1 MKKTPPKFYLFFLQ
15 ISMVFGL
22 NAQNLVPNYSFENYS
37 QCPTTVSQV
46 TLLDDWYVPVP
57 SIGTSDY
64 FNTCAPP
71 PPSTFSVHI
80 PNNWIGDQETLTG
93 EGYAG
98 FATYLPNSPYRE
110 YLQAVLDEPM
120 IAGECYE
127 VEMFTSLA
135 DNSNYAMNSVGIHL
149 SATPP
154 PVAGNGY
161 IYATPQVYYTEVISD
176 TENWVP
182 LTASYVA
189 VGGEQYITLGIFLQV
204 GEFAVETLSPPGGI
218 EVSYYYVEDVRV
230 ELAQGSGEQDIE
242 VGICEG
248 ECYEFEGEE
257 YCDEGTYE
265 IPVQGCFS
273 QVNLTIIFEEAT
285 IATIEEP
292 DSLDCNTSSIFLDAS
307 GSSSGPEFSYQW
319 TGPNNFNSTILNPEV
334 FDPGIYTLIV
344 DGVGFC
350 PAEATIEV
358 IEEINLPDISSEVS
372 GLIDCNNLVVTLTGT
387 SETPNVT
394 YHWTGPG
401 LDSNGPVAI
410 TSQSGTYTLVVS
422 SSAGCTSSE
431 EVIVEEDLAI
441 PDIFAEVD
449 GIIDCNN
456 LVVTLIGSSETP
468 NVTFHWFG
476 PGVDENTASAITVE
490 SGTFILTVTAPN
502 GCTNSE
508 VVTVFESLEPPDI
521 FAEVIGVL
529 DCDNSTVT
537 LSGSSIT
544 PNVTFL
550 WFGPGVN
557 SNQPIVE
564 TDLPGNYTF
573 EVLAPNGCIST
584 LNVEVIEENTQL
596 DISATVDGILTCENE
611 TVTLTGS
618 TETQNVT
625 YQWTGPG
632 LLDTIPVIE
641 VEQAGEYTFS
651 ISNGSGCMA
660 DTTILVVE
668 NIETPEIIIN
678 LPDTLNCNI
687 LSVDLDAS
695 GSSGMGNLIFEWQN
709 ENGDSLGNDSVL
721 NVDTSGNYTLILM
734 DEENGCTEQSN
745 IEVFED
751 TEEPVSTI
759 SSTGELDC
767 QTSSVTL
774 DGNSSSG
781 NPLNFQWLDENDEII
796 SNDTSIDVTAAGIYT
811 LLVSN
816 TTNACTNVS
825 TIEIEIN
832 AELPTAIIE
841 PADSLNCNNTEAT
854 LDGTGSSEGVNII
867 YEWQNPLGD
876 SIANVLQT
884 SIDAPGVYT
893 LIVFN
898 TENGCSASASLEV
911 FQDIETP
918 IAVAGEDELITCD
931 ESTVTLDG
939 SASSIGLGSLSFQWT
954 NSNNQIISDLETVE
968 VNAADIYTLT
978 VIAENGCSASDEIEV
993 TLDTNVPVADPGA
1006 GGTLNCEIEI
1016 ITLGGNETSSGINIE
1031 YQWLD
1036 ESSNEIATT
1045 STTDISTPGTYTLIV
1060 TDISNSCSISASIV
1074 IPQDI
1079 ETPIAE
1085 AGNNETLNCLVL
1097 ETQLDGSQSS
1107 AGPEFEYEWLN
1118 SNSIVISNEVTFL
1131 TSLPD
1136 TYILIVTNTENSC
1149 TAESTVEIDQNI
1161 ETPIADAGN
1170 NSTLTCD
1177 INEIALDGSSSTGN
1191 NLSFEWFNS
1200 SQVLVGNQ
1208 VIIQVSEAGI
1218 YDLIV
1223 TNDVSGCTAQSS
1235 VEVIPDDNLPTAIAT
1250 ADAILTCEN
1259 IEVIIDGSS
1268 STSISGNIGFEW
1280 LDDSGMVIS
1289 TLENATSNSPGIY
1302 TLIVTDTD
1310 NACSIS
1316 TTVEIQQDIEAPI
1329 AIAGED
1335 ETLICGQ
1342 TDLMLDAGASTG
1354 QNLSFEWQDNDGNII
1369 ANSAQTSVSTGGIY
1383 IVIVTNTENGCMDT
1397 DEVEIT
1403 PDTNLPTADAGNS
1416 ETLTCDL
1423 TQITLD
1429 GSASSE
1435 GQNIEYQWQNAGGD
1449 IIATTQT
1456 TVVNL
1461 PGTYILFVLDTDNN
1475 CQSQDQVIINENID
1489 SPTALIDFVANQ
1501 EIDCNNSTIV
1511 LDGSGSM
1518 PFGTLNFEW
1527 TTNDGIILSGES
1539 TPNPEM
1545 GQAGTYIL
1553 TIINTENGCTDSET
1567 IELVENLE
1575 TPTALINQPE
1585 MLTCV
1590 VEEIHIDATG
1600 SSSSGNFIY
1609 IWTSNPAGGIIAD
1622 ETTLQPTANQPGN
1635 YTLTVLN
1642 NDNGCQ
1648 SSAQISVLEDITSP
1662 TAIANSDEEFD
1673 CITESITLDGEGSSI
1688 GNPFIY
1694 QWSGAGLIENEN
1706 TLNPTIFQSGN
1717 YTLQVT
1723 NTENGCTQTAAI
1735 LVEEDDNIPTAA
1747 EIAIND
1753 PLCFGQSGSIS
1764 IIAVT
1769 GGHEPYLYSID
1780 GGQNFS
1786 PSSTFSTLA
1795 PGDYTILIQD
1805 AIGCEYEESVF
1816 IETPIPVDVTLAPEV
1831 VLELGQDY
1839 QLTANSTIPLS
1850 QIDTIIWSPFD
1861 NLSCTNCLDPRIESV
1876 LNEIEYSVTIID
1888 ENGCKASD
1896 RIMLRV
1902 EKTREVFIPNAFSP
1916 NDDGTND
1923 KFRIFANNEKVKQ
1936 INTFQ
1941 VFDRWGEIV
1950 YQAYNFQLNDVDKGW
1965 NGILNEEKM
1974 NPAVFVYFAEI
1985 EFIDGVT
1992 ILYKGDVTLTK

>member
-1 MKKTPPKFYLFFLQ
+1 MKKIAPKLHLFFLQ
-15 ISMVFGL
+15 MFVIFGL
-22 NAQNLVPNYSFENYS
+22 HGQNLVPNPSFEMYS
-37 QCPTTVSQV
+37 SCPTSLGQVS
-46 TLLDDWYVPVP
+46 LLDDWIQPASGSSDFFHECY
-57 SIGTSDY
+57 IGTLGPDVPTNIFGY
-64 FNTCAPP
+64 QQAFE
-71 PPSTFSVHI
+71 
-80 PNNWIGDQETLTG
+80 GGGYTG
-93 EGYAG
+93 MYGHLHYG
-98 FATYLPNSPYRE
+98 SGRE
-110 YLQAVLDEPM
+110 YIQTQLIEPL
-120 IAGECYE
+120 IAGECYD
-127 VEMFTSLA
+127 VEMYTSPGDVSWLG
-135 DNSNYAMNSVGIHL
+135 YGINRMGIYL
-149 SATPP
+149 SETPP
-154 PVAGNGY
+154 TAEPNGN
-161 IYATPQVYYTEVISD
+161 IYLTPHVYYQNTVID
-176 TENWVP
+176 TVNWTQ
-182 LTASYVA
+182 LLGTYIAT
-189 VGGEQYITLGIFLQV
+189 GGEQYITIGNFFELGNYDVELF
-204 GEFAVETLSPPGGI
+204 GEPGP
-218 EVSYYYVEDVRV
+218 ELAYYFVDNVRV
-230 ELAQGSGEQDIE
+230 ELSQGQGEIE
-242 VGICEG
+242 IEGSICEG
-248 ECYEFEGEE
+248 ECYEYDGED
-257 YCDEGTYE
+257 YCAEGTYE
-265 IPVQGCFS
+265 IPAEGSCFS
-273 QVNLTIIFEEAT
+273 AIILIITLDESA
-285 IATIEEP
+285 IAAIELPEI
-292 DSLDCNTSSIFLDAS
+292 LDCHIASVTLNAS
-307 GSSSGPEFSYQW
+307 GSSSGPGVDYQW
-319 TGPNNFNSTILNPEV
+319 TGPNNFNSTLQNPEV
-334 FDPGIYTLIV
+334 FDPGVYTIV
-344 DGVGFC
+344 VSETGLC
-350 PAEATIEV
+350 SAEASIEV
-358 IEEINLPDISSEVS
+358 IEEIILPDISTEVS
-372 GLIDCNNLVVTLTGT
+372 GVIDCNNLVVTLTG
-387 SETPNVT
+387 SSASQNVT
-394 YHWTGPG
+394 YQWIGPG
-401 LDSNGPVAI
+401 IDENTSIVN
-410 TSQSGTYTLVVS
+410 TSQAGNYTFIVTTL
-422 SSAGCTSSE
+422 AGCSSIE
-431 EVIVEEDLAI
+431 EVIVTED
-441 PDIFAEVD
+441 
-449 GIIDCNN
+449 
-456 LVVTLIGSSETP
+456 
-468 NVTFHWFG
+468 
-476 PGVDENTASAITVE
+476 
-490 SGTFILTVTAPN
+490 
-502 GCTNSE
+502 
-508 VVTVFESLEPPDI
+508 LEPPDI
-521 FAEVIGVL
+521 FAEAQGVL
-529 DCDNSTVT
+529 DCNTSSVV
-537 LSGSSIT
+537 LFGSSETSGVNYI
-544 PNVTFL
+544 
-550 WFGPGVN
+550 WSGPGLD
-557 SNQPIVE
+557 
-564 TDLPGNYTF
+564 TDLPITSTDQPGVYTF
-573 EVLAPNGCIST
+573 AVLAPNGCVST
-584 LNVEVIEENTQL
+584 MIVFVIEENTQL
-596 DISATVDGILTCENE
+596 DISASVDGILTCENE

-618 TETQNVT
+618 TETQNVS

-651 ISNGSGCMA
+651 IVDDNGCTAETS
-660 DTTILVVE
+660 IFVE
-668 NIETPEIIIN
+668 ENTELPEIIIN
-678 LPDTLNCNI
+678 PPDTINCNI
-687 LSVDLDAS
+687 LSFDLDAS
-695 GSSGMGNLIFEWQN
+695 GSSGIGNLIFEWQN
-709 ENGDSLGNDSVL
+709 ENGDSLGSSAFLTVNAGGS
-721 NVDTSGNYTLILM
+721 YTLNLT
-734 DEENGCTEQSN
+734 DEENGCSDQSTIDV
-745 IEVFED
+745 IENTV
-751 TEEPVSTI
+751 EPVSTI

-781 NPLNFQWLDENDEII
+781 NPLNFQWLDENDEVI
-796 SNDTSIDVTAAGIYT
+796 SNDTSIDVSAAGIYT

-816 TTNACTNVS
+816 TTNGCTNVS

-832 AELPTAIIE
+832 AELPTAIAE
-841 PADSLNCNNTEAT
+841 TSDLLNCNNTEAA
-854 LDGTGSSEGVNII
+854 LDGTGSSEGANII

-898 TENGCSASASLEV
+898 VENGCSASASLEV

-978 VIAENGCSASDEIEV
+978 VIAENGCSASDETEV

-1006 GGTLNCEIEI
+1006 GGTLNCELQT
-1016 ITLGGNETSSGINIE
+1016 ITLGGNGTSSGINIE

-1036 ESSNEIATT
+1036 ETNTEIATT
-1045 STTDISTPGTYTLIV
+1045 STTAISTPGTYTLIV
-1060 TDISNSCSISASIV
+1060 TDISNNCSISASIV

-1079 ETPIAE
+1079 ELPIAD

-1097 ETQLDGSQSS
+1097 ETQLDGSQST
-1107 AGPEFEYEWLN
+1107 AGPEFEYQWLN
-1118 SNSIVISNEVTFL
+1118 SNSVVISNEVTFL

-1136 TYILIVTNTENSC
+1136 TYIFIVTNTENSC

-1177 INEIALDGSSSTGN
+1177 ANETTLDGSSSSGN

-1200 SQVLVGNQ
+1200 SQVLVGSQ
-1208 VIIQVSEAGI
+1208 AIIQVSEAGI

-1223 TNDVSGCTAQSS
+1223 TNMESGCTAQSS

-1250 ADAILTCEN
+1250 AEDILTCEN
-1259 IEVIIDGSS
+1259 IEVTIDGSA

-1289 TLENATSNSPGIY
+1289 TLENATSNSQGIY

-1310 NACSIS
+1310 NGCSIS
-1316 TTVEIQQDIEAPI
+1316 TTVEIEQNIEAPI

-1423 TQITLD
+1423 TQILLD

-1435 GQNIEYQWQNAGGD
+1435 GQNIEYQWQNASGD

-1501 EIDCNNSTIV
+1501 EIDCNNSSIV

-1518 PFGTLNFEW
+1518 TFGTLNFEW
-1527 TTNDGIILSGES
+1527 TTNNGIILTGES

-1553 TIINTENGCTDSET
+1553 TIINTENGCTDSEA
-1567 IELVENLE
+1567 IELIENLE
-1575 TPTALINQPE
+1575 IPTALINQPE

-1590 VEEIHIDATG
+1590 VEEIQIDATG
-1600 SSSSGNFIY
+1600 SSSSGNFSY
-1609 IWTSNPAGGIIAD
+1609 IWTSNPVGGIIAD

-1648 SSAQISVLEDITSP
+1648 STAQITVLEDITLP

-1723 NTENGCTQTAAI
+1723 NNENGCTQTAAI

-1769 GGHEPYLYSID
+1769 GGNEPYLYSID

-1786 PSSTFSTLA
+1786 PSSIFSTLA

-1816 IETPIPVDVTLAPEV
+1816 IEIPTLVDVTLAPEV
-1831 VLELGQDY
+1831 VLELGQNY
-1839 QLTANSTIPLS
+1839 QITANSTIPLS
-1850 QIDTIIWSPFD
+1850 QIDTIIWSPID
-1861 NLSCTNCLDPRIESV
+1861 NLSCINCLDPRIESV

-1888 ENGCKASD
+1888 ENGCRASD

-1902 EKTREVFIPNAFSP
+1902 EKTREVFIPNTFSP

-1923 KFRIFANNEKVKQ
+1923 KFIIFANDVKIKQ

-1941 VFDRWGEIV
+1941 VYDRWGE
-1950 YQAYNFQLNDVDKGW
+1950 QMFLAENFQPNDPIFGW
-1965 NGILNEEKM
+1965 DGTLNEEKL

-1992 ILYKGDVTLTK
+1992 ILYKGDVALMH

>member
-1 MKKTPPKFYLFFLQ
+1 MNQTLPKFLSVILQ
-15 ISMVFGL
+15 ILIAFGL
-22 NAQNLVPNYSFENYS
+22 HAQNLVPNPSFENYS
-37 QCPTTVSQV
+37 SCPTGLSQTYV
-46 TLLDDWYVPVP
+46 LDDWNAPT
-57 SIGTSDY
+57 SGTSDY
-64 FNTCAPP
+64 FNACYAGAPP
-71 PPSTFSVHI
+71 GVDV
-80 PNNWIGDQETLTG
+80 PNNIFGHQAALTG
-93 EGYAG
+93 VGYAG
-98 FATYLPNSPYRE
+98 GYAHGTGGYRE
-110 YLQAVLDEPM
+110 YLQAVLDEPL
-120 IAGECYE
+120 IEGECYE
-127 VEMFTSLA
+127 LEMFTSPGDISWLGYGI
-135 DNSNYAMNSVGIHL
+135 NHVGIYL
-149 SATPP
+149 SVTPP
-154 PVAGNGY
+154 SAEPNGA
-161 IYATPQVYYTEVISD
+161 IYATPQVFYINTVID
-176 TENWVP
+176 TVNWTQ
-182 LTASYVA
+182 LTGTYIAT
-189 VGGEQYITLGIFLQV
+189 GGEQYITIGNFFQPGNYDIELFGAPGIDY
-204 GEFAVETLSPPGGI
+204 
-218 EVSYYYVEDVRV
+218 SYYYYEDVRV
-230 ELAQGSGEQDIE
+230 ELAQGQGELEIE
-242 VGICEG
+242 ASICEG
-248 ECYEFEGEE
+248 ECYEYEGED
-257 YCDEGTYE
+257 YCAEGTYE
-265 IPVQGCFS
+265 IPSEGSCISSVILIITMDESAVAAIELPEILGC
-273 QVNLTIIFEEAT
+273 N
-285 IATIEEP
+285 IASVT
-292 DSLDCNTSSIFLDAS
+292 LDAS
-307 GSSSGPEFSYQW
+307 GSSSGPGVTYEW
-319 TGPNNFNSTILNPEV
+319 TGPNNFNSTLQNPEV
-334 FDPGIYTLIV
+334 FDPGVYTLIV
-344 DGVGFC
+344 DGDDLC
-350 PAEATIEV
+350 PTEVSIEV
-358 IEEINLPDISSEVS
+358 FEDIVYPDLLAEVS
-372 GLIDCNNLVVTLTGT
+372 GVLDCNNLVVTLTGSSNT
-387 SETPNVT
+387 QNVT
-394 YHWTGPG
+394 YQWIGPG
-401 LDSNGPVAI
+401 LDSNSPTVD
-410 TSQSGTYTLVVS
+410 TDQSGIYTLIVTGPG
-422 SSAGCTSSE
+422 GCTSSE
-431 EVIVEEDLAI
+431 DVMVEEDLEL
-441 PDIFAEVD
+441 PDIYAEAQ
-449 GIIDCNN
+449 GELDCDSPSVI
-456 LVVTLIGSSETP
+456 LFGSSETP
-468 NVTFHWFG
+468 NVTYVW
-476 PGVDENTASAITVE
+476 S
-490 SGTFILTVTAPN
+490 
-502 GCTNSE
+502 
-508 VVTVFESLEPPDI
+508 
-521 FAEVIGVL
+521 
-529 DCDNSTVT
+529 
-537 LSGSSIT
+537 
-544 PNVTFL
+544 
-550 WFGPGVN
+550 GPGVN
-557 SNQPIVE
+557 SNDQVALAEQPG
-564 TDLPGNYTF
+564 DYTF
-573 EVLAPNGCIST
+573 VVLGSNGCVSSLIVT
-584 LNVEVIEENTQL
+584 VVEEITIL
-596 DISATVDGILTCENE
+596 DINATVDGMLDCEN
-611 TVTLTGS
+611 TMVTLTGS
-618 TETQNVT
+618 SNSPNIT
-625 YQWTGPG
+625 YQWIGPG
-632 LLDTIPVIE
+632 IFENVPIVE
-641 VEQAGEYTFS
+641 VDQPGEYIFS
-651 ISNGSGCMA
+651 IVDDNGCTAETS
-660 DTTILVVE
+660 VFVE
-668 NIETPEIIIN
+668 ENTELPEIIIN
-678 LPDTLNCNI
+678 PPDTINCNI
-687 LSVDLDAS
+687 LSFDLDAS
-695 GSSGMGNLIFEWQN
+695 GSSGIGNLIFEWQN

-721 NVDTSGNYTLILM
+721 NVDTSGNYTLTLM
-734 DEENGCTEQSN
+734 DEENGCTEQLS

-796 SNDTSIDVTAAGIYT
+796 SNDTSIDVTAAGIYM

-884 SIDAPGVYT
+884 SIDEPGIYT

-968 VNAADIYTLT
+968 VNAADVYTLT

-1006 GGTLNCEIEI
+1006 GGTLNCELQT
-1016 ITLGGNETSSGINIE
+1016 ITLGGNGTSSGINIE

-1036 ESSNEIATT
+1036 ETNTEIATT
-1045 STTDISTPGTYTLIV
+1045 STTDISTPGSYTLIV
-1060 TDISNSCSISASIV
+1060 TDISNNCSISASIV

-1079 ETPIAE
+1079 ELPIAD
-1085 AGNNETLNCLVL
+1085 AGNNETLNCLL
-1097 ETQLDGSQSS
+1097 TETILDGSQSS
-1107 AGPEFEYEWLN
+1107 TGPEFEYQWLN
-1118 SNSIVISNEVTFL
+1118 SMSDVISNEDSVICG
-1131 TSLPD
+1131 LPD
-1136 TYILIVTNTENSC
+1136 TYTLIVTNTENSC
-1149 TAESTVEIDQNI
+1149 TAESTVIIDQNI
-1161 ETPIADAGN
+1161 ETPTADAGN

-1208 VIIQVSEAGI
+1208 AIIQVSEAGI

-1250 ADAILTCEN
+1250 AEDILTCEN
-1259 IEVIIDGSS
+1259 IEVTIDGSA

-1289 TLENATSNSPGIY
+1289 TLENATSNSQGIY

-1310 NACSIS
+1310 NGCSIS
-1316 TTVEIQQDIEAPI
+1316 TTVEIEQNIEAPI

-1423 TQITLD
+1423 TQILLD

-1435 GQNIEYQWQNAGGD
+1435 GQNIEYQWQNASGD

-1501 EIDCNNSTIV
+1501 EIDCNNSSIV
-1511 LDGSGSM
+1511 LDGSGSS
-1518 PFGTLNFEW
+1518 PFGTLDFEW
-1527 TTNDGIILSGES
+1527 TTVDGTIISGES

-1553 TIINTENGCTDSET
+1553 TIINTENGCTDTET
-1567 IELVENLE
+1567 VELIENLE
-1575 TPTALINQPE
+1575 VPTAFINPPQT
-1585 MLTCV
+1585 LTCV
-1590 VEEIHIDATG
+1590 VEQIQIDATG
-1600 SSSSGNFIY
+1600 SSSNGNFSY
-1609 IWTSNPAGGIIAD
+1609 SWTSNPIGGIIAD

-1673 CITESITLDGEGSSI
+1673 CITESITLDGEGSSL
-1688 GNPFIY
+1688 GNPFTY

-1706 TLNPTIFQSGN
+1706 TLNPTIYQSGN

-1723 NTENGCTQTAAI
+1723 NNENGCTQTAAI

-1764 IIAVT
+1764 ILSVT

-1795 PGDYTILIQD
+1795 PGDYTLLIQD

-1816 IETPIPVDVTLAPEV
+1816 IKTPAIVDVSLQPEV

-1850 QIDTIIWSPFD
+1850 QIDTIIWSPID

-1888 ENGCKASD
+1888 ENGCEASD

-1902 EKTREVFIPNAFSP
+1902 EKTREVFIPNVFSP

-1923 KFRIFANNEKVKQ
+1923 KFMIFANNEKVKE
-1936 INTFQ
+1936 IKTFQ

-1950 YQAYNFQLNDVDKGW
+1950 YQAYNFQLDDLDKGW
-1965 NGILNEEKM
+1965 DGILNGDKM

-1985 EFIDGVT
+1985 EFIDGVI